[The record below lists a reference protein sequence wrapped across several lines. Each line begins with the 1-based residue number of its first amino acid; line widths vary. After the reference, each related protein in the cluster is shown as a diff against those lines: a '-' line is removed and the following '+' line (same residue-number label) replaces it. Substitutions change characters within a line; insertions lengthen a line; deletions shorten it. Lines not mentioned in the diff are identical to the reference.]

1 MAHKKGQGSIK
12 NGRDSNA
19 QFRGLKMYGG
29 QAVVS
34 GNIILRHIGNKF
46 WPGEGV
52 GQGKDFTLFATR
64 AGKIRFY
71 KRGHNRKSFVAVD
84 PVVDTAAAAE

>member
-19 QFRGLKMYGG
+19 QFRGLKKFGG

-34 GNIILRHIGNKF
+34 GNIIVRQIGNKF

-52 GQGKDFTLFATR
+52 GQGKDFTLYATR
-64 AGKIRFY
+64 AGSLRFY
-71 KRGHNRKSFVAVD
+71 KRGSKGRSFVAVD
-84 PVVDTAAAAE
+84 AVDVAAAAE